1 VLPDSVTAVL
11 HRDRWDAPSVFT
23 WLQQQGNV
31 DDAEMARTFNCGI
44 GMVVIVSKAHAAQAQ
59 VQLEAAGERVFAI
72 GDIRARTADEAPT
85 IVQQTSA

>member
-1 VLPDSVTAVL
+1 
-11 HRDRWDAPSVFT
+11 
-23 WLQQQGNV
+23 
-31 DDAEMARTFNCGI
+31 
-44 GMVVIVSKAHAAQAQ
+44 VSKAHAAQAQ

>member
-1 VLPDSVTAVL
+1 
-11 HRDRWDAPSVFT
+11 
-23 WLQQQGNV
+23 
-31 DDAEMARTFNCGI
+31 MARTFNCGI

-85 IVQQTSA
+85 IVQ